1 MKWLHVVAYAL
12 LWVGGLNW
20 GLVGLFG
27 FNLVEAL
34 GLPSGMTNLVYILV
48 GASAVYTLTM
58 HKDYCKE
65 CMEMMK
71 KK

>member
-1 MKWLHVVAYAL
+1 MKWVHVVAYAL

-20 GLVGLFG
+20 GLVGF
-27 FNLVEAL
+27 FDYNLVEML
-34 GLPSGMTNLVYILV
+34 LPSGLVSSVYMLV
-48 GASAVYTLTM
+48 GAAAVYTLVM
-58 HKDYCKE
+58 HKGYCKE